1 MQKELEQI
9 EFLKD
14 IIFKIKSVK
23 ITPYKEEKI
32 IDAIDCV
39 ISMIKTEIVEKL
51 GNEAFEK
58 LIKKG
63 G

>member
-1 MQKELEQI
+1 MKKELEQI

-32 IDAIDCV
+32 IDAIDLV